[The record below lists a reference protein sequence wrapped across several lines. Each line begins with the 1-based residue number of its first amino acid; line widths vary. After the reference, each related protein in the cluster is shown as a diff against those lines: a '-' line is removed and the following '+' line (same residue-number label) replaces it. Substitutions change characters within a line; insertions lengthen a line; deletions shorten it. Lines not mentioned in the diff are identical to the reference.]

1 MWLGHFNF
9 TEQGY
14 AVQAAFRQ
22 VDGLV
27 QGNPVFYAGVEI
39 GKVAE
44 VAVTPKEVLVK
55 LRIKSHIKIPKGS
68 TFTINSSGLLGE
80 KYVEI
85 LPNPNEE
92 AFLDDG
98 DKVVGVDPQR
108 IYDLLQVM
116 EQTAKDIQKL
126 VNNINDVIGNDQSKA
141 ALKQA
146 ILSLQAT
153 AGNLEVFSASLRS
166 TAVHSEQEVIITVK
180 NMRAVSERL
189 VSAANQADIFMSQFS
204 DNGKTGAELRAVVES
219 IKRTADKVEHMA
231 SVYEKETTDPQ
242 TIQSIKTTINNARQA
257 SEKANNLLGKFG
269 SIKVQAGADVLG
281 AHDDYQAN
289 FDVRINNG
297 HGDFLQ
303 AGVNDV
309 GEEDKLNLQLGK
321 QNGTITSRMGLFDG
335 KAGVGFDGQI
345 GDKTKV
351 TIEVS
356 DPNDTKVKLRGQ
368 YLIGDDALIIQNADV
383 KNHQEPTYVGIRKNF

>member
-1 MWLGHFNF
+1 MMSLNSEAKVGLVSIIGLIILGWIIMWLGHFNF

-180 NMRAVSERL
+180 NMRAVS
-189 VSAANQADIFMSQFS
+189 
-204 DNGKTGAELRAVVES
+204 
-219 IKRTADKVEHMA
+219 
-231 SVYEKETTDPQ
+231 
-242 TIQSIKTTINNARQA
+242 
-257 SEKANNLLGKFG
+257 
-269 SIKVQAGADVLG
+269 
-281 AHDDYQAN
+281 
-289 FDVRINNG
+289 
-297 HGDFLQ
+297 
-303 AGVNDV
+303 GV
-309 GEEDKLNLQLGK
+309 
-321 QNGTITSRMGLFDG
+321 
-335 KAGVGFDGQI
+335 
-345 GDKTKV
+345 
-351 TIEVS
+351 
-356 DPNDTKVKLRGQ
+356 
-368 YLIGDDALIIQNADV
+368 
-383 KNHQEPTYVGIRKNF
+383 